1 MKLEKNR
8 NRALAALLAAG
19 ALTAFGP
26 EPAVAAPMKQEDINA
41 LFRKADANAD
51 GGVTKDELSAIE
63 PTLVPNFEKAD
74 TNKDGKLSLRE
85 FGGLFG

>member
-8 NRALAALLAAG
+8 KRALAALLAAG
-19 ALTAFGP
+19 ALTALCL
-26 EPAVAAPMKQEDINA
+26 EPVVAAPMKQEDVTA

-74 TNKDGKLSLRE
+74 ANKDGKLSLRE
-85 FGGLFG
+85 FGSLFG

>member
-1 MKLEKNR
+1 MKLERNR

-19 ALTAFGP
+19 ALTAFGL
-26 EPAVAAPMKQEDINA
+26 EPAAAAPMKQEDITA

-74 TNKDGKLSLRE
+74 ANKDGKLSLRE
-85 FGGLFG
+85 FGSLFG